1 MVNTDIRV
9 LEGNELVRQEIVRFT
24 SKILVQEKELAFNS
38 AQTLL
43 SAEEVRTKQQFME
56 SVSLGFSSYH
66 RKVVALKQ
74 LYEDI
79 AAVQIATSLD
89 LESVYDPKTVNE
101 EYYLGYQSPLLEV
114 LYRMKRTMEGLS

>member
-1 MVNTDIRV
+1 M